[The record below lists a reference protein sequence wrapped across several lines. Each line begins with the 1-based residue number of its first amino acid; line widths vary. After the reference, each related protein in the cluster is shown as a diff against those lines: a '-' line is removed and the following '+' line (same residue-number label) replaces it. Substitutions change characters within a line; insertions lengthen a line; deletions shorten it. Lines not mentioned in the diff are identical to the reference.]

1 MANSDDDDAFLYSD
15 EEQEVEEQGPK
26 VKRVKFA
33 DEESNK
39 EEDKT
44 NEKEQQ
50 QQKQE
55 ASNSESGSGSGSE
68 SESGSESDDDIDII
82 IGDTQPT
89 KSKSSGTTIIG
100 NEALSE
106 MTDPEESTS
115 SSSTTAA
122 AGTTTI
128 NKRQSSSAINLESV
142 PRYQQEEDGEG
153 DGTLI
158 TQLDIETLKLKPWR
172 APGVDVSD
180 YFNYGFDS

>member
-1 MANSDDDDAFLYSD
+1 M
-15 EEQEVEEQGPK
+15 K
-26 VKRVKFA
+26 K
-33 DEESNK
+33 SNNNRNK
-39 EEDKT
+39 KHQIL
-44 NEKEQQ
+44 NQVQ
-50 QQKQE
+50 VQVQNQV
-55 ASNSESGSGSGSE
+55 
-68 SESGSESDDDIDII
+68 SESDDDIDII

-100 NEALSE
+100 NETLSE

-115 SSSTTAA
+115 SSSTTAAA

-180 YFNYGFDS
+180 YFNYGFDEFTWLAYCHKQDKLRGEFNPQK